1 MMSKLAN
8 SKIFMDVMQN
18 LIGVVIGRTQI
29 LFE

>member
-1 MMSKLAN
+1 MSKLAN